1 MVQTERSSQ
10 RQVAEGSA
18 PRQCL
23 DCGYIIDHLP
33 ETRCPECGKDFDPN
47 KPETYWIRPTG
58 AKRNAINCGLKAAL
72 AFLATFA
79 SIVMYSLLQIRGSK
93 PTLAGSFGLLAIVGI
108 GFAFAYVSGAVA
120 TARRSIP
127 PWTLKN
133 HGIRPIWA
141 PGLTVLEHVC
151 WAIAGFCFAI
161 GLLMLAGLFWSI
173 L

>member
-10 RQVAEGSA
+10 RQAAEGSA

-47 KPETYWIRPTG
+47 KSETYWIRPTG
-58 AKRNAINCGLKAAL
+58 AKRGAINCGFKAAL

-79 SIVMYSLLQIRGSK
+79 SVVLGNLLSMRWSKPIVSYSL
-93 PTLAGSFGLLAIVGI
+93 GLLAIVGI
-108 GFAFAYVSGAVA
+108 GFGFAYVSGVAA
-120 TARRSIP
+120 TAQRSIP

-141 PGLTVLEHVC
+141 PGLTVFEHVC
-151 WAIAGFCFAI
+151 WATAGFCFAI
-161 GLLMLAGLFWSI
+161 GLLMFASLFWSV